1 MRRRLLAA
9 MVATTLA
16 ALLIPLV
23 AGPASAHEEKTV
35 GKYHF
40 VVGFGDEPAY
50 AGEKNS
56 VQLILADAN
65 DKPVTDLTDTLKVE
79 VTTGTAEPL
88 QLAMEPNFEV
98 GEFGTPGDYRAFF
111 IPTAPGS
118 YSFHFTGTI
127 KGQKIDQTFTSG
139 PQTFS
144 DIDDPAQVQYP
155 VKQPTGGQLA
165 TRVDPR
171 DRQDQRRPDR
181 RARPGQRR
189 CGLGP
194 HAGHHRPDRGHP
206 RSGGRRYRPGQGPP
220 VPRPGCAGR
229 RPRGHDGATGP
240 VTVAKDDIC
249 DAGGAVGLALMAEA
263 PTASPS
269 GQGNRPRSAS
279 SASRASSQA
288 A

>member
-9 MVATTLA
+9 MIATTLA

-118 YSFHFTGTI
+118 YSFH
-127 KGQKIDQTFTSG
+127 S
-139 PQTFS
+139 
-144 DIDDPAQVQYP
+144 PAP
-155 VKQPTGGQLA
+155 SKA
-165 TRVDPR
+165 RRSTRPSPPDPR
-171 DRQDQRRPDR
+171 P
-181 RARPGQRR
+181 
-189 CGLGP
+189 
-194 HAGHHRPDRGHP
+194 
-206 RSGGRRYRPGQGPP
+206 S
-220 VPRPGCAGR
+220 
-229 RPRGHDGATGP
+229 
-240 VTVAKDDIC
+240 
-249 DAGGAVGLALMAEA
+249 
-263 PTASPS
+263 PTSTT
-269 GQGNRPRSAS
+269 RPRSRIRS
-279 SASRASSQA
+279 SSPPAGSWPLGPTARPPGSTPP
-288 A
+288 

>member
-9 MVATTLA
+9 MVASTLA
-16 ALLIPLV
+16 GLLIPLL
-23 AGPASAHEEKTV
+23 AGPASAHQAKTV

-56 VQLILADAN
+56 VQLLLADAN
-65 DKPVTDLTDTLKVE
+65 DKPVTDLGDTLKVA
-79 VTTGTAEPL
+79 VTTGSAEPL
-88 QLAMEPNFEV
+88 QLSMEPFFEV

-127 KGQKIDQTFTSG
+127 KGQKVDQTFKSG

-165 TRVDPR
+165 TRADRETARINAALTAER
-171 DRQDQRRPDR
+171 DQ
-181 RARPGQRR
+181 
-189 CGLGP
+189 
-194 HAGHHRPDRGHP
+194 
-206 RSGGRRYRPGQGPP
+206 
-220 VPRPGCAGR
+220 
-229 RPRGHDGATGP
+229 
-240 VTVAKDDIC
+240 AKSD
-249 DAGGAVGLALMAEA
+249 
-263 PTASPS
+263 
-269 GQGNRPRSAS
+269 AS
-279 SASRASSQA
+279 SARTLAVLGLVVGALGLVAGVVALARGRKPSAPA
-288 A
+288 APAQEDRSAAARPR

>member
-9 MVATTLA
+9 IVAATLA
-16 ALLIPLV
+16 GLLIPLL
-23 AGPASAHEEKTV
+23 AGPVSAHEAKTV

-118 YSFHFTGTI
+118 YSFHFTGAI

-144 DIDDPAQVQYP
+144 DMEDPAQVQYP

-165 TRVDPR
+165 TRADRETARINAALTQER
-171 DRQDQRRPDR
+171 DQAEDDATSARTLAIIGLIVGALGLLIGTIALIRGRRSAPPAAAPDSESATVQRR
-181 RARPGQRR
+181 
-189 CGLGP
+189 
-194 HAGHHRPDRGHP
+194 
-206 RSGGRRYRPGQGPP
+206 
-220 VPRPGCAGR
+220 
-229 RPRGHDGATGP
+229 
-240 VTVAKDDIC
+240 
-249 DAGGAVGLALMAEA
+249 
-263 PTASPS
+263 
-269 GQGNRPRSAS
+269 
-279 SASRASSQA
+279 
-288 A
+288 